1 MSTLFA
7 SGSRL
12 TDPSLLGNLAC
23 DYDFSNPATLE
34 QTIGGGGGN
43 PSNGDPIGYALDQSG
58 NGYHVQAVANGNRP
72 TFQTNVNGSI
82 SASLFDGTDD
92 YLERAVSNITA
103 NRGALSIYAVVMH
116 AAAPTGREPYL
127 MASTGDNLNVRVEH
141 GAPIT
146 PANTLRTSVRRDN
159 ADTVAVVSS
168 SANLGTS
175 MRLATTVVN
184 YTGNTIAVYF
194 EGNLDGTGTP
204 PGTAGANTQ
213 NTNGKL
219 FVGGQGAVYMN
230 GHIFRVM
237 MFWDAHN
244 AAQRSAVWNYLRNK
258 YQF

>member
-12 TDPSLLGNLAC
+12 NDPSLLGNLAC
-23 DYDFSNPATLE
+23 DFDFSNPATLE

-58 NGYHVQAVANGNRP
+58 NGYHLTAVGTTNRP

-82 SASLFDGTDD
+82 SAALFDGTND

-103 NRGALSIYAVVMH
+103 NRGALTIYAVVRH
-116 AAAPTGREPYL
+116 TVAPTGREPYL
-127 MASTGDNLNVRVEH
+127 MASVDNSNTIRVEH
-141 GAPIT
+141 GAPIS
-146 PANTLRTSVRRDN
+146 PANTLRTSVRRAN
-159 ADTVAVVSS
+159 ADTLVNVAS
-168 SANLGTS
+168 SANLGTD

-184 YTGNTIAVYF
+184 YAGNTIAVYF

-244 AAQRSAVWNYLRNK
+244 AAQRRAVWNFLRNK